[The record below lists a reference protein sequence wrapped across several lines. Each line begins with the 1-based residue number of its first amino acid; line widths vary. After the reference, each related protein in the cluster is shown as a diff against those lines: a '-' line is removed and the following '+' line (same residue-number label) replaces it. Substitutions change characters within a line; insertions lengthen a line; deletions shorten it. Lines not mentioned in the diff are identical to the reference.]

1 MLTILT
7 LCAYHSELLDRQKMR
22 EEKKKDAAEAKAK
35 QARPTGTAIALVED
49 ANVDF
54 NTAIAIALVDLRSPA
69 THNRWG

>member
-1 MLTILT
+1 
-7 LCAYHSELLDRQKMR
+7 MR

-54 NTAIAIALVDLRSPA
+54 NTAIALVDLRSPA

>member
-1 MLTILT
+1 
-7 LCAYHSELLDRQKMR
+7 MR

>member
-7 LCAYHSELLDRQKMR
+7 LCAYHSELLDRRKMR

-35 QARPTGTAIALVED
+35 QARPTATATALVED

-54 NTAIAIALVDLRSPA
+54 NTAIALVDLRSPA